1 MFFFLTDC
9 SPHRVRG
16 PGRVLNEGGA
26 MQSGADMTA
35 AGAADDQHQAML
47 EMLQRKWR
55 SRQLAIPTNDRLVML
70 RLRELHEPIALFG
83 EGPEDRRDRL
93 RDVLARLGSDQAMP
107 TALLRTD
114 DSDDSAMSDDGSSS
128 EDEDESVSVMHDT
141 GSAELLAMRRW
152 LAVDSL
158 ARARARLAA
167 ERERVRAQEAEEAAA
182 KEAAKEGVQG
192 AEDST
197 SSASANTTSAAART
211 TTKTRRMTE
220 RQAAVREW
228 TSVLSQIGD
237 ERPLSACAL
246 ARDGKTAVTGAW
258 GGAVTFWATAD
269 GSVRARTAGHADRVV
284 GVAISPVP
292 VPMSNGATSGV
303 LAASCTAAGD
313 VSLWMAGRTEAV
325 RTHAGA
331 HAGRANRVAF
341 HPTGR
346 LLASTGDDGR
356 WRLWDV
362 ETGAA
367 LAAQRG
373 HARAVFGVAF
383 QRDGGLALT
392 ASVDTTARAWDLR
405 TGRCVATLRGHAR
418 DVVACAWSPNG
429 HTCATAGDDNAV
441 RVWDLRTQACAACI
455 PAHPKLIST
464 LCFDVCFGPSHF
476 HLISSFSLFITFHS
490 WLCSHACLFIHN
502 TTKHT
507 QTERQRR
514 CSCKWII

>member
-1 MFFFLTDC
+1 
-9 SPHRVRG
+9 
-16 PGRVLNEGGA
+16 
-26 MQSGADMTA
+26 MQSSADTGASGDER
-35 AGAADDQHQAML
+35 HQAML

-55 SRQLAIPTNDRLVML
+55 SRQLAIPTNDRVVML

-107 TALLRTD
+107 TALLRRARSGS
-114 DSDDSAMSDDGSSS
+114 DSDSDGSAMSDGDAGASSS
-128 EDEDESVSVMHDT
+128 SDDDDDDESVSVMHDT
-141 GSAELLAMRRW
+141 GSAELLAVRRW

-158 ARARARLAA
+158 ARARTRLAA
-167 ERERVRAQEAEEAAA
+167 ERAARAAAEGPESAAEAAA
-182 KEAAKEGVQG
+182 AAQQQQQRRRE
-192 AEDST
+192 ERRER
-197 SSASANTTSAAART
+197 AR
-211 TTKTRRMTE
+211 
-220 RQAAVREW
+220 QW

-246 ARDGKTAVTGAW
+246 ARDGATLVTGAW

-269 GSVRARTAGHADRVV
+269 GTVRARTAGHTDRVLGLAV
-284 GVAISPVP
+284 SPL
-292 VPMSNGATSGV
+292 MTSSSCSMGDESSSGGGV

-313 VSLWMAGRTEAV
+313 VALWAAGRAEAV

-346 LLASTGDDGR
+346 LLASTGDDAL

-373 HARAVFGVAF
+373 HTRPVFGVAF
-383 QRDGGLALT
+383 QRDGSLALT
-392 ASVDTTARAWDLR
+392 ASVDTSARVWDLR

-418 DVVACAWSPNG
+418 DVLACDWSPNG

-464 LCFDVCFGPSHF
+464 LRFDVCARLS
-476 HLISSFSLFITFHS
+476 LISFLAVVVVVWCLTV
-490 WLCSHACLFIHN
+490 LCVCLFACVFAKKKN
-502 TTKHT
+502 RGTLGTCLRAGRSTT
-507 QTERQRR
+507 RS
-514 CSCKWII
+514 SCGAWTPRAAPRGSR